1 MDSVYRVATFELEFD
16 LDDMSFNPEFDLDDM
31 SFEPGFD
38 ANVNTQGDVV
48 PYTGNYIVDPDFATQ
63 ILGTKEKYMLDN
75 VTVNPIEVAR
85 VSNPAGGRTIYIGG
99 EING

>member
-1 MDSVYRVATFELEFD
+1 MDSVYRVATFE
-16 LDDMSFNPEFDLDDM
+16 PEFDLDDM
-31 SFEPGFD
+31 SFDPEFNLDDMSFD
-38 ANVNTQGDVV
+38 PEFDVAVNTQGDVV
-48 PYTGNYIVDPDFATQ
+48 PYTGDYIVDPDFATQ
-63 ILGTKEKYMLDN
+63 ILGTKEKYMLDD

>member
-1 MDSVYRVATFELEFD
+1 MDSVYRVATFEPEFN
-16 LDDMSFNPEFDLDDM
+16 LNDMSFDPEFDLDDM
-31 SFEPGFD
+31 SFDPEFD
-38 ANVNTQGDVV
+38 VAVNTQGDVV
-48 PYTGNYIVDPDFATQ
+48 PYTGDYIVDPDFATQ
-63 ILGTKEKYMLDN
+63 TLGTKEKYMLDD

>member
-16 LDDMSFNPEFDLDDM
+16 LDDMSFEPKFDV
-31 SFEPGFD
+31 
-38 ANVNTQGDVV
+38 AVNTQGDVV
-48 PYTGNYIVDPDFATQ
+48 PYTGDYIVDPDFATQ
-63 ILGTKEKYMLDN
+63 ILGTKEKYMLDD

>member
-1 MDSVYRVATFELEFD
+1 MDSVYRVATFEPEFN
-16 LDDMSFNPEFDLDDM
+16 LDDMSFEPEFDLDDM
-31 SFEPGFD
+31 SFDPEFD
-38 ANVNTQGDVV
+38 VAVNTQGDVV
-48 PYTGNYIVDPDFATQ
+48 PYTGDYIVDPDFATQ
-63 ILGTKEKYMLDN
+63 TLETKEKYMLDN

>member
-16 LDDMSFNPEFDLDDM
+16 LDDISFNPEFDVAVD
-31 SFEPGFD
+31 
-38 ANVNTQGDVV
+38 TQGDVV
-48 PYTGNYIVDPDFATQ
+48 PYTGDYIVDPDFATQ
-63 ILGTKEKYMLDN
+63 ILGTKEKYMLDD

>member
-1 MDSVYRVATFELEFD
+1 MDSVYRVATFEPEFD
-16 LDDMSFNPEFDLDDM
+16 LDDMSFEPEFDLDDM

-38 ANVNTQGDVV
+38 VIVNTQGDVV
-48 PYTGNYIVDPDFATQ
+48 PYTGDYIVDPDFATQ
-63 ILGTKEKYMLDN
+63 TLGTKEKYMLDD

>member
-1 MDSVYRVATFELEFD
+1 MDSVYRVATFE
-16 LDDMSFNPEFDLDDM
+16 PEFNLDDM
-31 SFEPGFD
+31 SFEPEFDLDDISFEPGFD
-38 ANVNTQGDVV
+38 VIVNTQGDVV
-48 PYTGNYIVDPDFATQ
+48 PYTGDYIVDPDFATQ
-63 ILGTKEKYMLDN
+63 ILGTKEKYMLDD

>member
-1 MDSVYRVATFELEFD
+1 MDSVYRVATFE
-16 LDDMSFNPEFDLDDM
+16 PEFDLDGM

-38 ANVNTQGDVV
+38 VIVNTQGDAV
-48 PYTGNYIVDPDFATQ
+48 PYTGDYIVDPDFATQ
-63 ILGTKEKYMLDN
+63 ILGTKEKYMLDD

>member
-1 MDSVYRVATFELEFD
+1 MDSVYRVATFDLEFD
-16 LDDMSFNPEFDLDDM
+16 LDDISFDPEFDVT
-31 SFEPGFD
+31 
-38 ANVNTQGDVV
+38 VNTQGDAV
-48 PYTGNYIVDPDFATQ
+48 PYTGDYIVDPDFATQ
-63 ILGTKEKYMLDN
+63 TLGTKEKYMLDD

>member
-1 MDSVYRVATFELEFD
+1 M
-16 LDDMSFNPEFDLDDM
+16 
-31 SFEPGFD
+31 
-38 ANVNTQGDVV
+38 

-63 ILGTKEKYMLDN
+63 TLETKEKYMLDD

>member
-1 MDSVYRVATFELEFD
+1 MDSVYRVATFDLEFD
-16 LDDMSFNPEFDLDDM
+16 LDGM
-31 SFEPGFD
+31 SFEPEFNV
-38 ANVNTQGDVV
+38 NVNTQGDVV
-48 PYTGNYIVDPDFATQ
+48 PYTGDYIVDPDFATQ
-63 ILGTKEKYMLDN
+63 TLGTKEKYMLDD

>member
-1 MDSVYRVATFELEFD
+1 MDSVYRVATFDLEFD
-16 LDDMSFNPEFDLDDM
+16 LDDMSFDAEFDV
-31 SFEPGFD
+31 
-38 ANVNTQGDVV
+38 AVNTQGDVV
-48 PYTGNYIVDPDFATQ
+48 PYTGDYIVDPDFATQ
-63 ILGTKEKYMLDN
+63 ILGTKEKFMLDD

>member
-16 LDDMSFNPEFDLDDM
+16 LDDMSFNPEFDLGDM
-31 SFEPGFD
+31 SFEPDFD
-38 ANVNTQGDVV
+38 VTVDTQGDVI
-48 PYTGNYIVDPDFATQ
+48 PYTGDYIVDPDFATQ
-63 ILGTKEKYMLDN
+63 ILGTKEKYMLDD

>member
-31 SFEPGFD
+31 SFEPKFD
-38 ANVNTQGDVV
+38 VIVNTQGDVV
-48 PYTGNYIVDPDFATQ
+48 PYTGDYIVDPNFATQ
-63 ILGTKEKYMLDN
+63 MLETKEKYMLDN

>member
-1 MDSVYRVATFELEFD
+1 MDSVYRVATFDLEFD
-16 LDDMSFNPEFDLDDM
+16 LDDMSFDPEFDV
-31 SFEPGFD
+31 
-38 ANVNTQGDVV
+38 NVNTQGDVV
-48 PYTGNYIVDPDFATQ
+48 PYTGDYIVDPDFATQ
-63 ILGTKEKYMLDN
+63 ILETKEKFMLDD

>member
-1 MDSVYRVATFELEFD
+1 MDSVYRVATFDLEFD

-31 SFEPGFD
+31 SFKPEFD
-38 ANVNTQGDVV
+38 VAVDTQGDAV
-48 PYTGNYIVDPDFATQ
+48 PYTGDYIVDPDFATQ
-63 ILGTKEKYMLDN
+63 ILGTKEKYMLDD

>member
-1 MDSVYRVATFELEFD
+1 MDSVYRVATFDLEFD
-16 LDDMSFNPEFDLDDM
+16 LDDISFDPEFDVK
-31 SFEPGFD
+31 
-38 ANVNTQGDVV
+38 VNTQGDVV
-48 PYTGNYIVDPDFATQ
+48 PYTGNYIVDPNFATQ
-63 ILGTKEKYMLDN
+63 ILGTKEKFMLDD

>member
-1 MDSVYRVATFELEFD
+1 MESVYRVATFE
-16 LDDMSFNPEFDLDDM
+16 PEFDLDDI

-38 ANVNTQGDVV
+38 VTVNTQGDVV
-48 PYTGNYIVDPDFATQ
+48 PYTGDYIVDPDFATQ

>member
-1 MDSVYRVATFELEFD
+1 MDSVYRVATFEPQFD
-16 LDDMSFNPEFDLDDM
+16 LDDMTFEPEFDL
-31 SFEPGFD
+31 
-38 ANVNTQGDVV
+38 AVNTQGDVV

-63 ILGTKEKYMLDN
+63 ILGTKEKFMLDD

>member
-1 MDSVYRVATFELEFD
+1 MDSVYRVATFDLEF
-16 LDDMSFNPEFDLDDM
+16 NLDDM
-31 SFEPGFD
+31 SFEPEFD
-38 ANVNTQGDVV
+38 LAVNTQGDVV
-48 PYTGNYIVDPDFATQ
+48 PYTGDYIVDPDFATQ
-63 ILGTKEKYMLDN
+63 TLGTKEKFMLDD

>member
-1 MDSVYRVATFELEFD
+1 MGSVYRVATFDLEFD
-16 LDDMSFNPEFDLDDM
+16 LDDMSFDPEFDVI
-31 SFEPGFD
+31 
-38 ANVNTQGDVV
+38 VNTQGDVV
-48 PYTGNYIVDPDFATQ
+48 PYTGDYIVDPNFATQ
-63 ILGTKEKYMLDN
+63 ILGTKEKYMLDD

>member
-1 MDSVYRVATFELEFD
+1 MDSVYRVATFDLEFD
-16 LDDMSFNPEFDLDDM
+16 LDDMSFDPEFDVI
-31 SFEPGFD
+31 
-38 ANVNTQGDVV
+38 VNTQGDVV

-63 ILGTKEKYMLDN
+63 TLGTKEEYMLDD

>member
-16 LDDMSFNPEFDLDDM
+16 LDDMSFNPEFDVI
-31 SFEPGFD
+31 
-38 ANVNTQGDVV
+38 VNTQGDVV
-48 PYTGNYIVDPDFATQ
+48 PYTGDYIVDPDFATQ
-63 ILGTKEKYMLDN
+63 TLKTKEKYMLDD

>member
-1 MDSVYRVATFELEFD
+1 MDSVYRVATFDLEFD
-16 LDDMSFNPEFDLDDM
+16 LDDMSFNPEFDVI
-31 SFEPGFD
+31 
-38 ANVNTQGDVV
+38 VNTQGDVV
-48 PYTGNYIVDPDFATQ
+48 PYTGDYIVDPDFATQ
-63 ILGTKEKYMLDN
+63 ILGTKEKYMLDD

>member
-1 MDSVYRVATFELEFD
+1 MDSVYRVATFDLEFD
-16 LDDMSFNPEFDLDDM
+16 LDDMSFYPEFDV
-31 SFEPGFD
+31 
-38 ANVNTQGDVV
+38 AVNTQGDVV

-63 ILGTKEKYMLDN
+63 ILGTKEKFMLDD

>member
-1 MDSVYRVATFELEFD
+1 MDSVYRVATFEPEFN
-16 LDDMSFNPEFDLDDM
+16 LDDMSFDPEFYLDDM
-31 SFEPGFD
+31 SFEPEFD
-38 ANVNTQGDVV
+38 VAVNTQGDVV
-48 PYTGNYIVDPDFATQ
+48 PYTGDYIVDPDFATQ
-63 ILGTKEKYMLDN
+63 ILGTKEKYMLDD

>member
-1 MDSVYRVATFELEFD
+1 MDGVYRVATFDLEFD

-31 SFEPGFD
+31 SFEPEFNV
-38 ANVNTQGDVV
+38 AVNTQGDVV
-48 PYTGNYIVDPDFATQ
+48 SYTGDYIVDPDFATQ
-63 ILGTKEKYMLDN
+63 TLKTKEKYMLDD

-85 VSNPAGGRTIYIGG
+85 VSNSAGGRTIYIGG

>member
-1 MDSVYRVATFELEFD
+1 MDSVYRVATFD
-16 LDDMSFNPEFDLDDM
+16 LEFDLDDM
-31 SFEPGFD
+31 SFEPEFD
-38 ANVNTQGDVV
+38 VNVNTQGDVL
-48 PYTGNYIVDPDFATQ
+48 PYTGDYIVDPDFATQ
-63 ILGTKEKYMLDN
+63 ILGTKEKFMLDD

>member
-1 MDSVYRVATFELEFD
+1 MDSVYRVVTFEPEFD
-16 LDDMSFNPEFDLDDM
+16 LDDMSFEPEFDLDDM

-38 ANVNTQGDVV
+38 VIVNTQGDVV
-48 PYTGNYIVDPDFATQ
+48 PYTGDYIVDPDFATQ
-63 ILGTKEKYMLDN
+63 TLGTKEKYMLDD

>member
-1 MDSVYRVATFELEFD
+1 MDSVYRVATFELEFN
-16 LDDMSFNPEFDLDDM
+16 LDDMSFNPEFDVI
-31 SFEPGFD
+31 
-38 ANVNTQGDVV
+38 VNTQGDVV
-48 PYTGNYIVDPDFATQ
+48 PYTGDYIVDPDFATQ

>member
-1 MDSVYRVATFELEFD
+1 MDSVYRVATFELEFNLDDMSFEPEFD
-16 LDDMSFNPEFDLDDM
+16 LDYMSFNPEFDVI
-31 SFEPGFD
+31 
-38 ANVNTQGDVV
+38 VNTQGDVV
-48 PYTGNYIVDPDFATQ
+48 PYTGDYIVDPDFATQ

>member
-1 MDSVYRVATFELEFD
+1 MDSVYRVATFDLEFD
-16 LDDMSFNPEFDLDDM
+16 LDDISFEPEFDV
-31 SFEPGFD
+31 
-38 ANVNTQGDVV
+38 NVNTQGDVV
-48 PYTGNYIVDPDFATQ
+48 PYTGDYIVDPDFATQ
-63 ILGTKEKYMLDN
+63 ILGTKEKYMLDD

>member
-1 MDSVYRVATFELEFD
+1 MDSVYRVATFE
-16 LDDMSFNPEFDLDDM
+16 PEFDLDDI
-31 SFEPGFD
+31 SFEPEFD
-38 ANVNTQGDVV
+38 VTVNTQGDAV
-48 PYTGNYIVDPDFATQ
+48 PYTGDYIVDPDFATQ
-63 ILGTKEKYMLDN
+63 MLETKEKYMLDN